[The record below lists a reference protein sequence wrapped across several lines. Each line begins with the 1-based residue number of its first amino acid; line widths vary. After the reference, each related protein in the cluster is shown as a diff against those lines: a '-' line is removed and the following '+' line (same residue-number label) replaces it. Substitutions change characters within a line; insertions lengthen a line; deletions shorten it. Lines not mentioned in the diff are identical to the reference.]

1 MDPEVAAELKE
12 IEEVEIQASQP
23 GSDIVLQG
31 RHDAFS
37 QVRGRDKGGRV
48 CCLGN
53 GIKPKKYWGE
63 ESSTNPTTDPNA
75 EVLNLRQQLENTVAE
90 LQAAM
95 QRIAELEAHVAHHG
109 LGTANTVTPSTELQA
124 SMQRIAELKALIAH
138 HGLGTANTVTPSTDA
153 EIRNNP

>member
-12 IEEVEIQASQP
+12 IMEVEIQASQP

-31 RHDAFS
+31 RHDAFA

-48 CCLGN
+48 RCLGN
-53 GIKPKKYWGE
+53 
-63 ESSTNPTTDPNA
+63 
-75 EVLNLRQQLENTVAE
+75 E

-124 SMQRIAELKALIAH
+124 AMQRIAELEALVAH

-153 EIRNNP
+153 EIRNSP